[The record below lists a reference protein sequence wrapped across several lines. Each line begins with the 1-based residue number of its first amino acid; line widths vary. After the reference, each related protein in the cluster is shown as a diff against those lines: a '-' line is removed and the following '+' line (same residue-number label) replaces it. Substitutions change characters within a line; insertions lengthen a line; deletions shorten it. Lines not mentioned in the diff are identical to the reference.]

1 MITSCFYFS
10 YSSSSFS
17 FLLPHHLLDFIVT
30 FIAIVVVAVKVCFV
44 IATTKVF
51 VEIVIVVF
59 QYLVS

>member
-30 FIAIVVVAVKVCFV
+30 FIAIVVVAVKV
-44 IATTKVF
+44 F